1 MLEFKMKGYPRPNI
15 KWTKVCLHLKKCLSS
30 WLFVYKTICSNLQD
44 GQPLAAGDRHKFVYP
59 DQESVALIIS
69 KVAPEDVGTYKVT
82 LSNDLGQ
89 ASTEG
94 KLALSGAPQFIDKIE
109 DQKTGIGKKDLISFT
124 VVGQKI

>member
-15 KWTKVCLHLKKCLSS
+15 KWSKVCLHFSKKNAQSL
-30 WLFVYKTICSNLQD
+30 LLLLAFKNDFVLPTLVQD

-59 DQESVALIIS
+59 DAESVALIIS

-109 DQKTGIGKKDLISFT
+109 DQKTGIGKKNI
-124 VVGQKI
+124 

>member
-15 KWTKVCLHLKKCLSS
+15 KWSKVCLHFSKML
-30 WLFVYKTICSNLQD
+30 LFVFKIIILQD

-59 DQESVALIIS
+59 DAESVALIIS

-109 DQKTGIGKKDLISFT
+109 DQKTGIGKKNI
-124 VVGQKI
+124 